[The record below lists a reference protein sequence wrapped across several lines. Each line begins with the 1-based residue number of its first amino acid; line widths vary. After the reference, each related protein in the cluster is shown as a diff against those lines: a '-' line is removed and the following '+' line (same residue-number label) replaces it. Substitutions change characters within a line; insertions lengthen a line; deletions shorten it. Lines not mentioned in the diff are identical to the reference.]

1 MDSLSQEQVEE
12 FTQAFL
18 VFDSTN
24 KGHINRVDLAK
35 VMRATGQN
43 PTDDEINIMITEV
56 DADGNGEISLDEFL
70 EMIGKR
76 IKESSGGNV
85 LLEAFSDFDHDHNEV
100 LTPDE
105 IRRVMLTIGEKL
117 TDEEIEA
124 LLKSIGVTNGKL
136 TFAKF
141 QELMLGQ

>member
-1 MDSLSQEQVEE
+1 
-12 FTQAFL
+12 
-18 VFDSTN
+18 
-24 KGHINRVDLAK
+24 
-35 VMRATGQN
+35 
-43 PTDDEINIMITEV
+43 MITEV